1 MTTDD
6 PQTLSLEKRK
16 LLEDFQKLR
25 IDHPKLVSVQR
36 QVDAALVSRDGSF
49 LLLVIGPTHVGK
61 SSLERRLVYERLE
74 RERREKSLPEQAVP
88 AVYFELIPGDKS
100 FSWKANIES
109 LLLEQNEVLTR
120 FKIEYPD
127 RLDGTFSGRQ
137 PGLSGRATEHALRR
151 ALENFLFHRK
161 VEFLCLDEAANLL
174 HLGSGKMLRHQAD
187 FLKSI
192 ANRSKAKII
201 LGGSFDVYPII
212 GQTAQLSSRSEIVN
226 FDRYDP
232 SDANDQQDFFGIL
245 CTFESFLPFPEK
257 EDSLTPFLSVLMENS
272 VGCVGLLKK
281 VLDRAVMSSLAAG
294 EDRLSERALMKS
306 LNSKLLVD
314 QALREVE
321 IGHEIMKD
329 FLGGGSPG
337 RSSIAQRFPSIPG
350 LSDTPGKKGSTRK
363 PGERN
368 PKRDKV
374 GMLPGFKEFEANLAS
389 GG

>member
-1 MTTDD
+1 MKEENS
-6 PQTLSLEKRK
+6 LSLEKK
-16 LLEDFQKLR
+16 NDLEEFQRLR
-25 IDHPKLVSVQR
+25 IDHPKLFAVQR
-36 QVDAALVSRDGSF
+36 QVDDALVSRDGSF

-61 SSLERRLVYERLE
+61 SSLQRRLVYERLE
-74 RERREKSLPEQAVP
+74 RQKKEESLPSWALP
-88 AVYFELIPGDKS
+88 AIYFELIPGDKS

-109 LLLEQNEVLTR
+109 LLLEQNEVLTK

-127 RLDGTFSGRQ
+127 RLEGTFAGKQ
-137 PGLSGRATEHALRR
+137 PGLSGRPTEHALRR
-151 ALENFLFHRK
+151 ALENFLSHKK

-201 LGGSFDVYPII
+201 LGGSFDVYPLI

-232 SDANDQQDFFGIL
+232 SDESDQEAFFGIL

-257 EDSLTPFLSVLMENS
+257 ENTLTPFLTLLMENS

-281 VLDRAVMSSLAAG
+281 VLDRAVTHSLVTG
-294 EDRLSERALMKS
+294 ETRVSERALMQS

-314 QALREVE
+314 QALKEVE
-321 IGHEIMKD
+321 IGHAIMSD
-329 FLGGGSPG
+329 FMGGKSP
-337 RSSIAQRFPSIPG
+337 RISSIAQRFPSFTD
-350 LSDTPGKKGSTRK
+350 LSDKHGKRSSSRK

-368 PKRDKV
+368 PKRDRV
-374 GMLPGFKEFEANLAS
+374 GMLPGLDKFETDHLAS
-389 GG
+389 GA